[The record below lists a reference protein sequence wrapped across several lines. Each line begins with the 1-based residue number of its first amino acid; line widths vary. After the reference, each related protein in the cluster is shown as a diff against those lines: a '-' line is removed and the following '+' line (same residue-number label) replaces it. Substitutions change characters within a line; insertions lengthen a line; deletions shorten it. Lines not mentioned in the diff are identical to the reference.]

1 MTDKAARSS
10 FWTDVTRLPLG
21 TTCTME
27 QVMRRGMS
35 STREELGVITVSFE
49 LPVWPIR
56 HCWVQWTHTPCGS
69 SRLAT
74 VQCGCFEIGE
84 CMAHPTRYQF
94 KVASA
99 V

>member
-35 STREELGVITVSFE
+35 STERRARSDNCQLLSYHLGRSDTAGFNGLAHLVA
-49 LPVWPIR
+49 LP
-56 HCWVQWTHTPCGS
+56 S
-69 SRLAT
+69 
-74 VQCGCFEIGE
+74 
-84 CMAHPTRYQF
+84 
-94 KVASA
+94 
-99 V
+99 